1 MKRIAIVGAGQSGL
15 QLGLGLIDAGFE
27 VTLYS
32 ERSAE
37 EIHAGRVMSSQC
49 MFDSALEIERDLKL
63 NYWQQ
68 DCPKVEGIRLA
79 VPDGVGVRVI
89 DFSARLDNYA
99 QSVDQR
105 LKIPRWLSEFEQRGG
120 ALQIKAAG
128 LDDLETCS
136 ATHDLVIVA
145 SGKGALGQVFQRDH
159 SRSPFSDAQRSLAL
173 TYVRGMQPGKPYPA
187 VCFNLIPN
195 VGEYFVFPALTT
207 SGPCEI
213 MVFEG
218 VPGGPMD
225 CWSDV
230 TSPAEHLARSKWI
243 LERFLPWEA
252 ERCRNVELTDDHGIL
267 AGCVVPTVRQPV
279 GTLPSGRKILG
290 MADAVVLND
299 PITGQG
305 SNNAARCAEIYLDSI
320 LERVDGGPDP
330 EWMQQTFDRYWTGY
344 GRWVTE
350 WTNLLLKPPAH
361 VMKLLDSA
369 GRISAIANSFVNGF
383 DDPRTLF
390 PWFMDAVEAD
400 KFVQQEAK
408 AVAERFERRDYRK
421 ALGQFATGV
430 TVVTARASDG
440 RRVGVTVN
448 SFSSVSLD
456 PPLLLW
462 SLSRQAASFADFSTA
477 THFAVNVLEAKQ
489 HHLSRQF
496 STPLP
501 DKFAGVE
508 CVEGVAGVP
517 ILSGVIAHF
526 VCRKVRQY
534 DGGDHVIFVGEVEEY
549 KYSDGEP
556 LVFHSG
562 RYRIATRHPDVSD
575 A

>member
-1 MKRIAIVGAGQSGL
+1 MKRIAIIGAGQSGL
-15 QLGLGLIDAGFE
+15 QLGIGLLDAGYE

-32 ERSAE
+32 DRSADD
-37 EIHAGRVMSSQC
+37 IQRGHVLSSQC
-49 MFDSALEIERDLKL
+49 MFDSALETERDLGL
-63 NYWQQ
+63 NYWEEE
-68 DCPKVEGIRLA
+68 CPKVEGISFA
-79 VPDGVGVRVI
+79 VPNPVGGRVI
-89 DFSARLDNYA
+89 DWAARLDNFA

-105 LKIPRWLSEFEQRGG
+105 LKIPRWMAEFQKRGG
-120 ALQIKAAG
+120 NLQIEAADI
-128 LDDLETCS
+128 DDLESC
-136 ATHDLVIVA
+136 ARGHDLVIVA
-145 SGKGALGQVFQRDH
+145 SGKGTIAQLFERDT
-159 SRSPFSDAQRSLAL
+159 SRSPFSEPQRSLAL
-173 TYVRGMQPGKPYPA
+173 TYVRKMRPREPYAA

-225 CWSDV
+225 RWSNV
-230 TSPAEHLARSKWI
+230 KTPAEHLACSKQI
-243 LERFLPWEA
+243 LETLLPWEA
-252 ERCRNVELTDDHGIL
+252 ERCRDIELTDENGIL
-267 AGCVVPTVRQPV
+267 AGRFAPTVREPIA
-279 GTLPSGRKILG
+279 TLPSGRNVLG
-290 MADAVVLND
+290 MADAIVLND
-299 PITGQG
+299 PLTGQG
-305 SNNAARCAEIYLDSI
+305 SNNAARCADIYRESI
-320 LERVDGGPDP
+320 VERRNGPADA

-344 GRWVTE
+344 AKWVVE
-350 WTNLLLKPPAH
+350 WTNLLLKPPGH
-361 VMKLLDSA
+361 VLKLLDCA
-369 GRISAIANSFVNGF
+369 GKISAVASAFVNGF

-390 PWFMDAVEAD
+390 PWFMDEAEAEA
-400 KFVQQEAK
+400 FVQKEAK

-440 RRVGVTVN
+440 RKVGVTVN

-456 PPLLLW
+456 PPLILW
-462 SLSRQAASFADFSTA
+462 SLSRQTPSFIDFTNA
-477 THFAVNVLEAKQ
+477 THFAVNVLESRQ

-508 CVEGVAGVP
+508 FEEGTGGVP
-517 ILSGVIAHF
+517 LLHGAIAQF

-534 DGGDHVIFVGEVEEY
+534 DGGDHVILVGEVEQYNYNE
-549 KYSDGEP
+549 GEP

-562 RYRIATRHPDVSD
+562 RYRIATRHPDI
-575 A
+575 AE